1 MHYTKEQLAL
11 SPSAHKLG
19 AHNRTAQLQ
28 RPAEGRIV
36 RSRDGPKN
44 CSLIDSIITCLS
56 KAKPMTQREV
66 KNRAHSVS
74 GTADPREL
82 EIGAACVSQAGRLTS
97 PT

>member
-1 MHYTKEQLAL
+1 MKEIAQRTRNRMHYTKEQLAL

-56 KAKPMTQREV
+56 KANTAADDSERSEEPGAFGER
-66 KNRAHSVS
+66 HSRS
-74 GTADPREL
+74 T
-82 EIGAACVSQAGRLTS
+82 
-97 PT
+97 